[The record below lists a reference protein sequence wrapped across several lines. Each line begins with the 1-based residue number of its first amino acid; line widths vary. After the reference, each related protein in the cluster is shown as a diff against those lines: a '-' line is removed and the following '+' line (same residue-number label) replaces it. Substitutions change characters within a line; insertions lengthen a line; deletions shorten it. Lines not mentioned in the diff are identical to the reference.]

1 MIDGYYAIYAGDVN
15 QDGFV
20 DSGDSTPIDNDQF
33 MFVSGYM
40 VTDVNGDGFVDTGD
54 VTYVDNNQF
63 IFVGAVLP

>member
-1 MIDGYYAIYAGDVN
+1 
-15 QDGFV
+15 
-20 DSGDSTPIDNDQF
+20 